1 MGILKAISCN
11 SGYTPFLQ
19 TQALGPVNAH
29 IALRNSPIFGFRAE
43 GTSWHRLWPC
53 AGTRCPPT
61 HGFLFIL
68 SCMLQII
75 SEATHVHVNPH
86 HGPACSAVPGGTI
99 PVPSQERGVGDTILP
114 LRVRDPRRPSA
125 TNLLTRWPDGVCVGV
140 SAVRRAACSPP
151 GTCRGTPA
159 PARTCTHVFLL
170 SLLLPFAWCL
180 LWCKMLLSNKGVGT
194 AHNMWQICRLKVI
207 SWVLLSGREIHRESM
222 PTLHSDYFQQRWKRH
237 LERSLV

>member
-1 MGILKAISCN
+1 MGILKAVSCN

-61 HGFLFIL
+61 HGLLFIL

-125 TNLLTRWPDGVCVGV
+125 TSLLTRWPDGQTACVLVLVLWDGQHAAHRGPAEEHQHLLARAHTSFCFLCYCPSHGVCSGV
-140 SAVRRAACSPP
+140 RCYR
-151 GTCRGTPA
+151 
-159 PARTCTHVFLL
+159 
-170 SLLLPFAWCL
+170 
-180 LWCKMLLSNKGVGT
+180 
-194 AHNMWQICRLKVI
+194 
-207 SWVLLSGREIHRESM
+207 
-222 PTLHSDYFQQRWKRH
+222 PTK
-237 LERSLV
+237 E